1 MLLKIIRNLIRP
13 HKIPKKI
20 FNKLNYYFNHKK
32 YNQNFFEKE
41 QNDIFKY
48 FGLNREEGI
57 KKLTLIKKD
66 LDFKSRDSGMSSE
79 HEVIF
84 SSLSLSKNKSITDI
98 LEIGTFDG
106 FNALLLSNL
115 FPNSN
120 IDTIDLPEND
130 DDFINFYNR
139 KDNISKF
146 IQDKNIILSKNKNIN
161 FFPLNSL
168 KLLNYKKKYDLI
180 WIDGA
185 HGYPVVC
192 MDILNSLKLINNQ
205 GIIMC
210 DDVEINNMVSDKM
223 YSSLA
228 AYETLSE
235 LKEEG
240 IINFDLI
247 FISPGPCTPNEA
259 GISLELI
266 KKLSGEI
273 PIFGVC
279 LGHQAIGQV
288 FGAKVVRAKN
298 IKHGKTSNVHVQQ
311 VRGIFE
317 DVKATFTATRYHS
330 LLLELDTLPD
340 LLEITAVCR
349 ESDDIEIMG
358 IQHKTLPIFGV
369 QFHPESLLTQEGHK
383 ILNNFLNK

>member
-1 MLLKIIRNLIRP
+1 MNNLLLKIIRNLIRP

-20 FNKLNYYFNHKK
+20 FNKLNYYFNYKK

-106 FNALLLSNL
+106 LNALLLSNL

-168 KLLNYKKKYDLI
+168 KLLNHKKKYDLI

-185 HGYPVVC
+185 HGYPMVC
-192 MDILNSLKLINNQ
+192 IDIINSLHILKENGLIL
-205 GIIMC
+205 C
-210 DDVEINNMVSDKM
+210 DDVHLNLNQINSDKM
-223 YSSLA
+223 YHSIAS
-228 AYETLSE
+228 YETLNE
-235 LKEEG
+235 LKKQNL
-240 IINFDLI
+240 INFRLVYKRLNPKRNCI
-247 FISPGPCTPNEA
+247 ESTRKFI
-259 GISLELI
+259 
-266 KKLSGEI
+266 
-273 PIFGVC
+273 
-279 LGHQAIGQV
+279 AI
-288 FGAKVVRAKN
+288 AL
-298 IKHGKTSNVHVQQ
+298 
-311 VRGIFE
+311 
-317 DVKATFTATRYHS
+317 KA
-330 LLLELDTLPD
+330 
-340 LLEITAVCR
+340 
-349 ESDDIEIMG
+349 
-358 IQHKTLPIFGV
+358 
-369 QFHPESLLTQEGHK
+369 
-383 ILNNFLNK
+383 

>member
-1 MLLKIIRNLIRP
+1 MNNLLLKIIRNLIRP

-168 KLLNYKKKYDLI
+168 KLLNHKKKYDLI

-185 HGYPVVC
+185 HGYPMVC
-192 MDILNSLKLINNQ
+192 IDIINSLNILKENGLIL
-205 GIIMC
+205 C
-210 DDVEINNMVSDKM
+210 DDVHLNLNQINSDKM
-223 YSSLA
+223 YRSIAS
-228 AYETLSE
+228 YETLNE
-235 LKEEG
+235 LKKQNL
-240 IINFDLI
+240 INFRLVYKRLNPKSNCI
-247 FISPGPCTPNEA
+247 ESTRKFI
-259 GISLELI
+259 
-266 KKLSGEI
+266 
-273 PIFGVC
+273 
-279 LGHQAIGQV
+279 AI
-288 FGAKVVRAKN
+288 ASKV
-298 IKHGKTSNVHVQQ
+298 
-311 VRGIFE
+311 
-317 DVKATFTATRYHS
+317 
-330 LLLELDTLPD
+330 
-340 LLEITAVCR
+340 
-349 ESDDIEIMG
+349 
-358 IQHKTLPIFGV
+358 
-369 QFHPESLLTQEGHK
+369 
-383 ILNNFLNK
+383 

>member
-1 MLLKIIRNLIRP
+1 MNNLLLKIIRNLIRP

-20 FNKLNYYFNHKK
+20 FNKLNYYFNFKK

-66 LDFKSRDSGMSSE
+66 LDFKSRDSEMSSE

-84 SSLSLSKNKSITDI
+84 SSLSLCKNKSITDI

-146 IQDKNIILSKNKNIN
+146 IQDRNIILSKNKNIN
-161 FFPLNSL
+161 YSALNSL

-192 MDILNSLKLINNQ
+192 IDIINSLNILKENGLIL
-205 GIIMC
+205 C
-210 DDVEINNMVSDKM
+210 DDVHLKLNQSNSEIM
-223 YSSLA
+223 YSSIA
-228 AYETLSE
+228 TYETLNE
-235 LKEEG
+235 LKKEDL
-240 IINFDLI
+240 INFRLI
-247 FISPGPCTPNEA
+247 YKRLGAEHNCIENER
-259 GISLELI
+259 
-266 KKLSGEI
+266 K
-273 PIFGVC
+273 FV
-279 LGHQAIGQV
+279 AIV
-288 FGAKVVRAKN
+288 
-298 IKHGKTSNVHVQQ
+298 S
-311 VRGIFE
+311 
-317 DVKATFTATRYHS
+317 
-330 LLLELDTLPD
+330 
-340 LLEITAVCR
+340 
-349 ESDDIEIMG
+349 
-358 IQHKTLPIFGV
+358 
-369 QFHPESLLTQEGHK
+369 K
-383 ILNNFLNK
+383 I

>member
-1 MLLKIIRNLIRP
+1 MNNLLLKIIRNLIRP

-20 FNKLNYYFNHKK
+20 FNKLNYYFNYKK

-66 LDFKSRDSGMSSE
+66 LDFKSRDSEMSSE

-84 SSLSLSKNKSITDI
+84 SSLSLCKNKSITDI

-146 IQDKNIILSKNKNIN
+146 IQDRNNILSKNKNIN

-168 KLLNYKKKYDLI
+168 KLLNHKKKYDLI

-185 HGYPVVC
+185 HGYPMVC
-192 MDILNSLKLINNQ
+192 IDIINSLHILKENGLIL
-205 GIIMC
+205 C
-210 DDVEINNMVSDKM
+210 DDVHLNLNQINSDKM
-223 YSSLA
+223 YHSIAS
-228 AYETLSE
+228 YETLNE
-235 LKEEG
+235 LKKQNL
-240 IINFDLI
+240 INFRLVYKRLNPKRNCI
-247 FISPGPCTPNEA
+247 ESTRKFI
-259 GISLELI
+259 
-266 KKLSGEI
+266 
-273 PIFGVC
+273 
-279 LGHQAIGQV
+279 AI
-288 FGAKVVRAKN
+288 AL
-298 IKHGKTSNVHVQQ
+298 
-311 VRGIFE
+311 
-317 DVKATFTATRYHS
+317 KA
-330 LLLELDTLPD
+330 
-340 LLEITAVCR
+340 
-349 ESDDIEIMG
+349 
-358 IQHKTLPIFGV
+358 
-369 QFHPESLLTQEGHK
+369 
-383 ILNNFLNK
+383 

>member
-1 MLLKIIRNLIRP
+1 MNNLLLKIIRNLIRP

-20 FNKLNYYFNHKK
+20 FNKLNYYFNYKK

-57 KKLTLIKKD
+57 KKLTLIKKN

-146 IQDKNIILSKNKNIN
+146 IQDRNIILSKNKNIN

-168 KLLNYKKKYDLI
+168 KLLNHKKKYDLI

-185 HGYPVVC
+185 HGYPMIC
-192 MDILNSLKLINNQ
+192 IDIINSLHILKENGLIL
-205 GIIMC
+205 C
-210 DDVEINNMVSDKM
+210 DDVFLELNQSNSDTM
-223 YSSLA
+223 YSSIA
-228 AYETLSE
+228 TYETLNE
-235 LKEEG
+235 LKKQNLV
-240 IINFDLI
+240 NFRLVYKRLNAEYNCI
-247 FISPGPCTPNEA
+247 ENTRQFI
-259 GISLELI
+259 
-266 KKLSGEI
+266 
-273 PIFGVC
+273 
-279 LGHQAIGQV
+279 AIV
-288 FGAKVVRAKN
+288 SK
-298 IKHGKTSNVHVQQ
+298 
-311 VRGIFE
+311 
-317 DVKATFTATRYHS
+317 
-330 LLLELDTLPD
+330 
-340 LLEITAVCR
+340 
-349 ESDDIEIMG
+349 M
-358 IQHKTLPIFGV
+358 
-369 QFHPESLLTQEGHK
+369 
-383 ILNNFLNK
+383 

>member
-1 MLLKIIRNLIRP
+1 MNNFLLKIKRNLKRP

-20 FNKLNYYFNHKK
+20 FNKLNYYFNYKK
-32 YNQNFFEKE
+32 YNQNFFEND

-66 LDFKSRDSGMSSE
+66 IDFKSRDSEMSSE

-146 IQDKNIILSKNKNIN
+146 IQDRNIILSKNKNIN
-161 FFPLNSL
+161 FYPLNSL

-192 MDILNSLKLINNQ
+192 IDIINSLHILKENGLIL
-205 GIIMC
+205 C
-210 DDVEINNMVSDKM
+210 DDVHIKLNQSNSDKM
-223 YSSLA
+223 YSSIA
-228 AYETLSE
+228 TYETLNE
-235 LKEEG
+235 LKKQ
-240 IINFDLI
+240 DLI
-247 FISPGPCTPNEA
+247 DFKLAYKRLSVEHNCVDNTRKFVAIV
-259 GISLELI
+259 L
-266 KKLSGEI
+266 KKSSE
-273 PIFGVC
+273 
-279 LGHQAIGQV
+279 
-288 FGAKVVRAKN
+288 VVRA
-298 IKHGKTSNVHVQQ
+298 
-311 VRGIFE
+311 
-317 DVKATFTATRYHS
+317 
-330 LLLELDTLPD
+330 
-340 LLEITAVCR
+340 
-349 ESDDIEIMG
+349 
-358 IQHKTLPIFGV
+358 
-369 QFHPESLLTQEGHK
+369 
-383 ILNNFLNK
+383 